1 MAVPAKVRQMAR
13 ECVAVRVRLL
23 NRLVTGVCDDGL
35 RPHGV
40 RVAQVNVL
48 CAIANAGPITPTDL
62 AAALVMDKSTLSRD
76 VEKLIEKG
84 WVETATGED
93 ARSHTLA
100 ATAVGVAFLDEIHP
114 PLVEGAEA
122 TRRATGARV
131 SSQPD
136 ADRGRHLGGDGVKAK
151 GRRRPLA
158 VRVIVAYTPNW
169 RSPCDSPITRPLG
182 RMGIRRNAIRP
193 QFGNFIILGTVLL
206 AADVD
211 AESRPIDYTPR
222 GGG

>member
-48 CAIANAGPITPTDL
+48 CAVANAGPITPTDL

-84 WVETATGED
+84 WVETATGDD

-100 ATAVGVAFLDEIHP
+100 ATAVGVAFLEEIHP
-114 PLVEGAEA
+114 IWLKAQKRLAE
-122 TRRATGARV
+122 R
-131 SSQPD
+131 
-136 ADRGRHLGGDGVKAK
+136 LGPVF
-151 GRRRPLA
+151 LA
-158 VRVIVAYTPNW
+158 SLT
-169 RSPCDSPITRPLG
+169 
-182 RMGIRRNAIRP
+182 
-193 QFGNFIILGTVLL
+193 QTV
-206 AADVD
+206 DD
-211 AESRPIDYTPR
+211 IWAEME
-222 GGG
+222 